1 MNTGVGSLSL
11 LQGIFSTQEL
21 NRSLLDGRWIIYQLS
36 YQRKLSRYQ
45 KWLLTPQGEEF
56 DVGVSWQRSSEKCF
70 KGQNKWKKGP
80 SFFQIRASQWSLS
93 ENSHSF
99 SSNLN

>member
-36 YQRKLSRYQ
+36 QYNK
-45 KWLLTPQGEEF
+45 PIF
-56 DVGVSWQRSSEKCF
+56 DYIV
-70 KGQNKWKKGP
+70 N
-80 SFFQIRASQWSLS
+80 ITYY
-93 ENSHSF
+93 SF
-99 SSNLN
+99 SPSHFTHSTYRKIKYIGKLHFF